1 MAINNIVKHELDL
14 RAVKLREQ
22 GNTFEKIAEI
32 LTEES
37 NNTITYSSV
46 YRFFESYEKTKAV
59 IIERQEPLK
68 VKAIEVE
75 ISTIEDRL
83 DIIKGLKK
91 LAESAL
97 EDRDRV
103 AAYRVATE
111 AIDSLDKRIGKLT
124 NNPGVTINNINAMNL
139 SEVPTELLLRWRDEA
154 KCLRG

>member
-97 EDRDRV
+97 EARDRV

-124 NNPGVTINNINAMNL
+124 NNPGVTINNINAMKL
-139 SEVPTELLLRWRDEA
+139 SDLSTADLLRMIDVTDR
-154 KCLRG
+154 

>member
-97 EDRDRV
+97 EARDRV

-124 NNPGVTINNINAMNL
+124 NNPGVTINNINAVKL
-139 SEVPTELLLRWRDEA
+139 SDLSTADLLRMIDVTDR
-154 KCLRG
+154 

>member
-97 EDRDRV
+97 EARDRV